1 MNISKKKRSETMD
14 ELSLIIA
21 TVAME
26 DAELFRDRKNENELT
41 VSMKLID
48 FPRFVSY
55 VRDDVKEKS
64 SYTFRVSG
72 NKVYFGLEENL
83 FGKADLNKVENEY
96 DCYLNF
102 KKAYDKLEKSLDS
115 YEEIKEEVDYLKD
128 KLKNRLEVE

>member
-1 MNISKKKRSETMD
+1 MNISKKRSETMD

-26 DAELFRDRKNENELT
+26 DAELFRDRKNGDELT

-128 KLKNRLEVE
+128 KLKNRLEVK

>member
-1 MNISKKKRSETMD
+1 MNISKKRSETMD

-26 DAELFRDRKNENELT
+26 DAELFRDRKNEDELT

-102 KKAYDKLEKSLDS
+102 KKAYAKLEKSLDS

-128 KLKNRLEVE
+128 KLKNQLEVE

>member
-1 MNISKKKRSETMD
+1 MD

-102 KKAYDKLEKSLDS
+102 KKTYDKLEKSLDS

>member
-1 MNISKKKRSETMD
+1 MD

-26 DAELFRDRKNENELT
+26 DAELFRDRKNGDELT

-55 VRDDVKEKS
+55 VRDDVKEKP

-72 NKVYFGLEENL
+72 NRVYFGLEENL